1 MHTNIVL
8 GVLMGGIIATLIAIL
23 VPYSVAYEL
32 DAEQPEEP
40 PIHKQV
46 LIEVVKHV
54 EVPEVLKNIA
64 DCESGKRT
72 KDGKAIKGSATHYS
86 SDGEVLLGRLNDP
99 QYGVDIGKYQ
109 VNEYFHGK
117 RAKELGLDLYNEQ
130 DNETYALTLYE
141 ESGTQPWSASQNCWS
156 VVQ

>member
-8 GVLMGGIIATLIAIL
+8 GVLMGGIIATLISIL
-23 VPYSVAYEL
+23 VPYTVAYEL
-32 DAEQPEEP
+32 EAEQPEEP
-40 PIHKQV
+40 PKQV
-46 LIEVVKHV
+46 LIETVKNV
-54 EVPEVLKNIA
+54 EVPEVLKRIA

-109 VNEYFHGK
+109 INEYFHGK
-117 RAKELGLDLYNEQ
+117 RAKELKLDLRKEQ
-130 DNETYALTLYE
+130 DNEAYALMLYQE
-141 ESGTQPWSASQNCWS
+141 NGTQPWLASIKCWS
-156 VVQ
+156 SN

>member
-1 MHTNIVL
+1 MHNKIVL
-8 GVLMGGIIATLIAIL
+8 GVLMGGIIATLISLL
-23 VPYSVAYEL
+23 VPFTVAYEG
-32 DAEQPEEP
+32 EVPPEEP
-40 PIHKQV
+40 PKQV

-54 EVPEVLKNIA
+54 EVPEVLHNIA

-117 RAKELGLDLYNEQ
+117 RAKELGLDLYNEH
-130 DNETYALTLYE
+130 DNEAYALTLYE
-141 ESGTQPWSASQNCWS
+141 EGGTQPWSASRSCWE
-156 VVQ
+156 QK